1 MSAHQAF
8 QLFLLCLMGVW
19 EEEDVHYKG
28 DDLWRFLSPL
38 CLLMPASGL
47 SLIHVWY
54 GFLN

>member
-38 CLLMPASGL
+38 CLLMPQA
-47 SLIHVWY
+47 
-54 GFLN
+54 FP